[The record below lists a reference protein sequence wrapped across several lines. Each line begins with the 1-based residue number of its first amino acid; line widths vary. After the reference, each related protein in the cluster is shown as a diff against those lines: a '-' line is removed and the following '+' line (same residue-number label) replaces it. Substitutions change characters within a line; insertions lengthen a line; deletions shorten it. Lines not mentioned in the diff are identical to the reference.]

1 MTAGF
6 GPFLVAVA
14 VFTLPVAHL
23 PSGSG
28 LVNGPA
34 AIRVATVAP
43 IMDPVVYLSV
53 PGANQARYRVR
64 EQLAGLNF
72 PSDAVGQTTDIV
84 GQLVLTEDGSVDGV
98 LSRFTIDMRTLESDS
113 DRRDNFLR
121 RNTLDVANHPALTL
135 LPQELEGL
143 PAPTPDSGEHT
154 FVLVAEMV
162 LQGLS
167 HPSRWEVTARFDGES
182 VEGTARSTFTF
193 EELGLTKPRV
203 GSVLSVADEIHL
215 EYDFALRR
223 VAHP

>member
-6 GPFLVAVA
+6 GPLLFAAAFVASPA
-14 VFTLPVAHL
+14 DLLPW
-23 PSGSG
+23 
-28 LVNGPA
+28 GPESRGPDA
-34 AIRVATVAP
+34 LRVAAEGRA
-43 IMDPVVYLSV
+43 MDPVVYLSV
-53 PGANQARYRVR
+53 PGANHARYRVR

-72 PSDAVGQTTDIV
+72 PSDAVGETTEIV
-84 GQLVLTEDGSVDGV
+84 GQLALTEGGSVDAA
-98 LSRFTIDMRTLESDS
+98 LSRFTIDMGTLESDS

-121 RNTLDVANHPALTL
+121 RNTLDVANHPTLTL

-143 PAPTPDSGEHT
+143 PVPTPDSGEHT

-162 LQGLS
+162 LQDVS
-167 HPSRWEVTARFDGES
+167 HPSRWEVTARFDGDD
-182 VEGTARSTFTF
+182 VEGTARATFTF

-223 VAHP
+223 VVSP